1 MAGAK
6 PAAMSEPT
14 LAGTWRLLLEDEPL
28 WLKRLAAEG
37 PKETPLNPKP
47 QGLFYWSFLPASPVA
62 DAGWT
67 APGKSLHAAGHQ
79 TMTTRLAVKPK
90 ELNVCG
96 WQAVSTLFA
105 RHPEEVRR
113 LFFDAATGRRAGE
126 FCSQLAQQK
135 KVYRQ
140 LDAAGLEKVAGT
152 KLHGG
157 IVAVIGE
164 RPLKKVTRDVLEGWG
179 RTKAPLLL
187 LDRVSNANNVGAI
200 VRTAAFFGVKAIIVP
215 DHPAQALPGEAAWR
229 VAEGGMEFVDF
240 FRVPSLPG
248 ICDELK
254 RHHFLVGTSLR
265 GNQLSPAAV
274 REHGLP
280 RPAALILGN
289 EERGMAPEVAAKC
302 DRLGK
307 IPGEN
312 SVESLNVS
320 AAAAVLCWEFF
331 GKR

>member
-1 MAGAK
+1 MK
-6 PAAMSEPT
+6 P
-14 LAGTWRLLLEDEPL
+14 
-28 WLKRLAAEG
+28 
-37 PKETPLNPKP
+37 P
-47 QGLFYWSFLPASPVA
+47 QLPR
-62 DAGWT
+62 
-67 APGKSLHAAGHQ
+67 Q
-79 TMTTRLAVKPK
+79 K

-105 RHPEEVRR
+105 RHPAEVRR

-126 FCSQLAQQK
+126 FCSQLAQHK

-140 LDAAGLEKVAGT
+140 VEGLELEKIAGT

-164 RPLKKVTRDVLEGWG
+164 RPLKKVTREVLADWAKM
-179 RTKAPLLL
+179 KAPLLL

-240 FRVPSLPG
+240 YRVPALPEF
-248 ICDELK
+248 CAEL
-254 RHHFLVGTSLR
+254 RRQHFLIGTSLT
-265 GNQLSPAAV
+265 GNQLSPAGV
-274 REHGLP
+274 RERGIP
-280 RPAALILGN
+280 RPPAIVLGN
-289 EERGMAPEVAAKC
+289 EEKGIAPAVAAQC
-302 DRLGK
+302 DRLLK
-307 IPGEN
+307 IPGADT
-312 SVESLNVS
+312 VESLNVS

-331 GKR
+331 GRR

>member
-1 MAGAK
+1 MK
-6 PAAMSEPT
+6 PSFT
-14 LAGTWRLLLEDEPL
+14 
-28 WLKRLAAEG
+28 
-37 PKETPLNPKP
+37 PK
-47 QGLFYWSFLPASPVA
+47 S
-62 DAGWT
+62 
-67 APGKSLHAAGHQ
+67 
-79 TMTTRLAVKPK
+79 K

-105 RHPEEVRR
+105 RHPAEVRR
-113 LFFDAATGRRAGE
+113 LFFDAATGKRAGE

-140 LDAAGLEKVAGT
+140 VDGAELDRIAGT

-157 IVAVIGE
+157 IVAVIAE
-164 RPLKKVTRDVLEGWG
+164 RPLLKVTREVLDSWG

-248 ICDELK
+248 ICAELK
-254 RHHFLVGTSLR
+254 RRHFLIGTSLR
-265 GNQLSPAAV
+265 GNQLSPAAA
-274 REHGLP
+274 RERGLP
-280 RPAALILGN
+280 RPPALILGN
-289 EERGMAPEVAAKC
+289 EEKGIAPEVAAQC
-302 DRLGK
+302 DRLVK
-307 IPGEN
+307 IPGEE

-320 AAAAVLCWEFF
+320 AAAAVLCWEVF
-331 GKR
+331 GRR